1 MRLRLIPPLRSLL
14 RSPLRV
20 ALPLLLTCCLGC
32 SGGGPGS
39 GSGGG
44 AGAGALAGSP
54 AGAPGV
60 GDRLFPQAGNGGY
73 DVARYA
79 LSLSYD
85 PGSGELSGT
94 AQITATATAALGRFD
109 LDLAGLTVGRV
120 TVDGKSATTARSGTE
135 LVVRPAEPLT
145 RGARFVTTVA
155 YSGVPRLLTDADGS
169 HEGWFRTDDGAL
181 ALGEPVGSMA
191 WFPGNDHPSD
201 KASYD
206 ITVSVPDG
214 LSVVS
219 NGELAD
225 RSSAGGRTA
234 FHWRTTEPM
243 ATYLATV
250 GIGHYTVTQSRT
262 PGGLPLYVA
271 VDPGSDDARTAAAL
285 RRIPEILDWESGL
298 FGAYPLDSAGAIVEH
313 LPTGQGGYAL
323 ETQNRPVFPG
333 DAGPPAVDVVT
344 LVHELSHQWFGD
356 WVTPRSWQD
365 IWLNEGFATY
375 TEWLWQEHEGG
386 TSVADSAA
394 GAFADSAAW
403 AFPPASPPTAAQLFD
418 TPVYERGALVLYEL
432 RRTLGEAAFATL
444 LRGWPAAHP
453 GGNASTADFTAFCR
467 TLTTKDLTPLF
478 DTWLYGKA
486 KPAGL

>member
-1 MRLRLIPPLRSLL
+1 MLSLL
-14 RSPLRV
+14 
-20 ALPLLLTCCLGC
+20 LPLLLICCAAC
-32 SGGGPGS
+32 SG

-44 AGAGALAGSP
+44 SGGGSDGGTAVGGSP

-73 DVARYA
+73 DVTHYA
-79 LSLSYD
+79 LDLSYD
-85 PGSGELSGT
+85 PASGALSGT
-94 AQITATATAALGRFD
+94 AEITATATEDLGRFD
-109 LDLAGLTVGRV
+109 LDLSGLTVGRV
-120 TVDGKSATTARSGTE
+120 TVGGKAATTARSGTE
-135 LVVRPAEPLT
+135 LAVSPAQPVT

-155 YSGVPRLLTDADGS
+155 YSGVPRLLTDSDGS
-169 HEGWFRTDDGAL
+169 HEGWFRTGDGAL

-201 KASYD
+201 KAAYD

-219 NGELAD
+219 NGELAG

-250 GIGHYTVTQSRT
+250 AIGHYTVTQSRT

-271 VDPGSDDARTAAAL
+271 VDPGSDDPQTATAL
-285 RRIPEILDWESGL
+285 GRIPEILDWESGL
-298 FGAYPLDSAGAIVEH
+298 FGTYPFASSGAIVAH
-313 LPTGQGGYAL
+313 LPQGQGGYAL

-356 WVTPRSWQD
+356 WVTPSSWQD

-386 TSVADSAA
+386 TPVADSAA
-394 GAFADSAAW
+394 DAFADAANW

-418 TPVYERGALVLYEL
+418 APVYERGALVLYEL
-432 RRTLGEAAFATL
+432 SRTLGASAFATL
-444 LRGWPAAHP
+444 LRTWPAAHA
-453 GGNASTADFTAFCR
+453 GGNASTADFTAFCGR
-467 TLTTKDLTPLF
+467 LTTKDLTPLF

-486 KPAGL
+486 KPGGL